1 MNFQYETDRLILKTL
16 TENAASEVLYF
27 HLNNREH
34 FEEFDGMPAKNFYT
48 IQYQKNLLNCEYQLA
63 VRNKGTRFWIFEKN
77 DPSHIIG
84 TVSIQKVER
93 GIFQSC
99 TLGYKLDKD
108 YQHMGYMT
116 EALEKVISIIF
127 SELCLH
133 RIEAFVHPKNA
144 ASIRL
149 LNHLHFREEGIA
161 YESILVNGEWQ
172 DYLRFSLISRPEC

>member
-1 MNFQYETDRLILKTL
+1 MNFQYETDRLILKIL
-16 TENAASEVLYF
+16 TADAALDTLYF
-27 HLNNREH
+27 HLNNKDF
-34 FEEFDGMPAKNFYT
+34 FEEFDGTPAKNFYT
-48 IQYQKNLLNCEYQLA
+48 IPYQKNLLNCEYQLA
-63 VRNKGTRFWIFEKN
+63 VRHKGARFWLFEKGCT
-77 DPSHIIG
+77 SKIIG

-99 TLGYKLDKD
+99 TLGYKLDKT

-133 RIEAFVHPKNA
+133 RIEAFVHPENA

-149 LNHLHFREEGIA
+149 LNRLYFREEGTA
-161 YESILVNGEWQ
+161 YESVLVNGKWQ
-172 DYLRFSLISRPEC
+172 DYLRFSLISRPKR